1 MHKDV
6 YMFTNS
12 RHDLV
17 FITEVDCV
25 LCEVRHENQH
35 SRASSMID
43 CKQVLE
49 LRDTKF
55 IFPGIDWIYVA
66 KLWRNF
72 ILRFAK
78 SI

>member
-1 MHKDV
+1 
-6 YMFTNS
+6 MFTNR

-25 LCEVRHENQH
+25 LCEVQH
-35 SRASSMID
+35 DAQQSRASSMID

-49 LRDTKF
+49 LRDTEFK
-55 IFPGIDWIYVA
+55 IPRLHWISVV

-72 ILRFAK
+72 ILRFAV